1 MVILMMQHVEDN
13 DMFMCCQ
20 LSIIGRCEY
29 AKTCSLLVQLFDE
42 AAQRYQ
48 EMISNGNQTLNMKV
62 EEGTCLLC
70 LCVCPTACVCVP
82 CRPVCVPCSL
92 HLCAS
97 KHVFICLTVCVF
109 MPHSLYL
116 HALQPTFSWL
126 TAYVFVPYSQRL
138 CALQPAFVR
147 LTACVCVPYSLCLH
161 AFQPVFACLTACVC
175 MPYSLCLC
183 AGHSHFA
190 VDHFFMSYC
199 FLFSFLPLSANVTFI
214 LFTAFNV
221 NISISV

>member
-1 MVILMMQHVEDN
+1 MMQHVEDN

-48 EMISNGNQTLNMKV
+48 EMISNGNHTLNMKV

-97 KHVFICLTVCVF
+97 KHVFICLTACICMHYSQPF
-109 MPHSLYL
+109 LG
-116 HALQPTFSWL
+116 LQPMFL
-126 TAYVFVPYSQRL
+126 CLAACVCMPYSQRL
-138 CALQPAFVR
+138 CALLHVFV
-147 LTACVCVPYSLCLH
+147 
-161 AFQPVFACLTACVC
+161 CLTACVC
-175 MPYSLCLC
+175 MPYSLCLHALQSVFVC
-183 AGHSHFA
+183 RTQPFRCRS
-190 VDHFFMSYC
+190 
-199 FLFSFLPLSANVTFI
+199 LFNVI
-214 LFTAFNV
+214 LFLILLPPLV
-221 NISISV
+221 RQCYVHIVYSL